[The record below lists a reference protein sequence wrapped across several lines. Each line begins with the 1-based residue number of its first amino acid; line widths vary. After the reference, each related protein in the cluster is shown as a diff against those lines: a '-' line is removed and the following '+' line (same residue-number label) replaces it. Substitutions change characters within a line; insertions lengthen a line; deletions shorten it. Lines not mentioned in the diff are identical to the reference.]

1 MILSVRLHL
10 IDRELIMKEK
20 YTFTA
25 VIENPGGG
33 GAFVRI
39 PFDVEKVF
47 GKKRVPVEVL
57 IDGEAYRG
65 TLVRM
70 GEPCHILIVVKEIR
84 RKIGKEFGDKVEVV
98 LEEDLQPRVVEIP
111 ADFQAA
117 LEQQPAARDAF
128 NKLAYTHQ
136 REHVR
141 AILDA
146 KREETRA
153 NRIQKAI
160 ELLKQAKKGS

>member
-1 MILSVRLHL
+1 
-10 IDRELIMKEK
+10 MKEK
-20 YTFTA
+20 FTFKA

-39 PFDVEKVF
+39 PFDVEKEF
-47 GKKRVPVEVL
+47 GKKRVPVQVL
-57 IDGEAYRG
+57 IEGEAYRG

-84 RKIGKEFGDKVEVV
+84 RKIVKEFGDEVEVV

-117 LEQQPAARDAF
+117 LQQEPAAGDAF
-128 NKLAYTHQ
+128 KKLSYTHQ

-141 AILDA
+141 AILNA
-146 KREETRA
+146 KSEETRA
-153 NRIQKAI
+153 KRIQKAI
-160 ELLKQAKKGS
+160 ELLKQSKKGS